1 MLGKMQYRKE
11 KHFQS
16 LTSSSQP
23 IALQKVQIKKITVML
38 GHDCLKTLRKISKAL
53 FKVNLEDRAMME
65 NGTQW
70 NIIFLKTT
78 HTHTHT
84 KQLQVGK
91 TLLSTWNFHYVLRM
105 HIFYVLNCISDN
117 VIPAEQDNLW
127 WILIVLMISW
137 ESFKQLLSLKMKSKG
152 CRLLPW
158 EHRVSSTTCLPAS
171 AFCHPSGWQSSH
183 SGLVVRGEA
192 V

>member
-84 KQLQVGK
+84 HTQNSFRLARLCYQLE
-91 TLLSTWNFHYVLRM
+91 
-105 HIFYVLNCISDN
+105 IFIMFYGCIYF
-117 VIPAEQDNLW
+117 
-127 WILIVLMISW
+127 M
-137 ESFKQLLSLKMKSKG
+137 F
-152 CRLLPW
+152 
-158 EHRVSSTTCLPAS
+158 
-171 AFCHPSGWQSSH
+171 
-183 SGLVVRGEA
+183 
-192 V
+192 

>member
-91 TLLSTWNFHYVLRM
+91 TLLST
-105 HIFYVLNCISDN
+105 
-117 VIPAEQDNLW
+117 
-127 WILIVLMISW
+127 
-137 ESFKQLLSLKMKSKG
+137 
-152 CRLLPW
+152 
-158 EHRVSSTTCLPAS
+158 
-171 AFCHPSGWQSSH
+171 
-183 SGLVVRGEA
+183 
-192 V
+192 

>member
-78 HTHTHT
+78 HTHT
-84 KQLQVGK
+84 
-91 TLLSTWNFHYVLRM
+91 
-105 HIFYVLNCISDN
+105 SDN
-117 VIPAEQDNLW
+117 VIFLKPSKDFHHAWSKIPTLSW
-127 WILIVLMISW
+127 AGLMEPYVI
-137 ESFKQLLSLKMKSKG
+137 
-152 CRLLPW
+152 
-158 EHRVSSTTCLPAS
+158 
-171 AFCHPSGWQSSH
+171 
-183 SGLVVRGEA
+183 
-192 V
+192 